1 MKVTDIR
8 FSAIAGAGASASNG
22 GKHVTVSVSQAQAV
36 KAQTKTG
43 LFADLVQFAETVL
56 DLHEDA
62 AAVQVGWD
70 ENTQKVTV
78 SPAETAAEV
87 SEAFNK
93 SSAEVAALQ
102 AQLAAAKQDSAAKTK
117 TIADLQAQIVT
128 KDKIVADYQAQVV
141 QLSKPKT

>member
-8 FSAIAGAGASASNG
+8 FSAIAGEGASASNG

-43 LFADLVQFAETVL
+43 LFADLVQFAETIL

-62 AAVQVGWD
+62 SAVQVGWD
-70 ENTQKVTV
+70 ETTKKVTV

-87 SEAFNK
+87 GAALDE
-93 SSAEVAALQ
+93 SSAEVADLQ
-102 AQLAAAKQDSAAKTK
+102 AQLTAAERTSAAKDK
-117 TIADLQAQIVT
+117 TIADLTDAKKDSDVKAAALQAKIAQLT
-128 KDKIVADYQAQVV
+128 KPGA
-141 QLSKPKT
+141 